1 MKTEYSKFLILM
13 EERQVM
19 EDFLGQKH
27 SNRRAGIEAPL
38 QQLFSKVE
46 VMANKTMMK
55 VKS

>member
-1 MKTEYSKFLILM
+1 MEYSKFLILM

-27 SNRRAGIEAPL
+27 SNRKAGVEAPL

-55 VKS
+55 VKP